1 MPIPSFAGLLSD
13 INIMKTFYSQSAP
26 GFYVEGI
33 SNLPEDAKEI
43 SETLWQQLL
52 EGQSAGKIIDFA
64 SEPPALIEYVRTTED
79 YMTEATA
86 QKAALRLV
94 ADNKIAPLDD
104 AIALGIATDEES
116 TSYDN
121 WRKYRVMLNR
131 TDITNAP
138 AISWPEMPE

>member
-1 MPIPSFAGLLSD
+1 
-13 INIMKTFYSQSAP
+13 MKTFYSQSVP

-52 EGQSAGKIIDFA
+52 EGQSAGKIIDFT
-64 SEPPALIEYVRTTED
+64 SKPPALSEYVRTPED

-86 QKAALRLV
+86 QKTALRLE

-104 AIALGIATDEES
+104 AIALGIATDEERA
-116 TSYDN
+116 SYDK
-121 WRKYRVMLNR
+121 WRKYRVLLNR
-131 TDITNAP
+131 VDISAAPDITWP
-138 AISWPEMPE
+138 ISPVQ

>member
-1 MPIPSFAGLLSD
+1 
-13 INIMKTFYSQSAP
+13 MKTYFSQSAS

-43 SETLWQQLL
+43 SETLWKELL
-52 EGQSAGKIIDFA
+52 EGQSAGKIIDFT
-64 SEPPALIEYVRTTED
+64 SEPPVLIEYVRTAED

-94 ADNKIAPLDD
+94 ADNKIAPLED
-104 AIALGIATDEES
+104 AVALGIATDEENA
-116 TSYDN
+116 SYDN

-138 AISWPEMPE
+138 DIIWPEMPD